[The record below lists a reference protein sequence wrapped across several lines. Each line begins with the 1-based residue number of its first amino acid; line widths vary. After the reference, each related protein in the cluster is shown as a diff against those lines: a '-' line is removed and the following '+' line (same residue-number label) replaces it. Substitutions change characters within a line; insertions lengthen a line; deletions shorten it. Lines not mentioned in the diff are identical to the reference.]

1 MSVFSRAPFSPHK
14 QAQAR
19 MPKTSCQLSLLRR
32 LHGGSVV
39 ALLALAWAPQVG
51 CRAFRCHTSD
61 EAVSAARDLS
71 LQGLDAQQ
79 KGRSDQA
86 EQLFA
91 AAVQRCPQDERA
103 RCCYAEILWQRGEHE
118 EAVAHMEEAVRL
130 SGSDPLR
137 RVQLGKMYLARGQVH
152 QASVQADK
160 AKGAN
165 RDSAAAWALHGDVL
179 KAEGLRDEAVASYHR
194 ALAIQGHYPEVQLA
208 LADLYGQQDRPQRA
222 LATLQALAD
231 HYPPDA
237 NPSEVSYREGLV
249 LRRLGR
255 HQDAVEQL
263 TAAVKRGPA
272 TPEMH
277 YELAQTQMTAGDR
290 NAAAESVAAGLALH
304 PNHAGLS
311 RLTSEIGNRQGTV
324 AQVNSER
331 AIR

>member
-1 MSVFSRAPFSPHK
+1 
-14 QAQAR
+14 
-19 MPKTSCQLSLLRR
+19 MPTTSCQLSPLRW
-32 LHGGSVV
+32 LQGSSVV
-39 ALLALAWAPQVG
+39 AILVLSAAGQCG

-91 AAVQRCPQDERA
+91 AAIQRCPQDERA
-103 RCCYAEILWQRGEHE
+103 RCCYAEILWQRGAQD
-118 EAVAHMEEAVRL
+118 EAVEHMEEAVRL
-130 SGSDPLR
+130 SGSDPQR

-160 AKGAN
+160 ATSAN
-165 RDSAAAWALHGDVL
+165 RESAAAWALHGDVL
-179 KAEGLRDEAVASYHR
+179 KAEGLRDEALASYHR
-194 ALAIQGHYPEVQLA
+194 ALAIQQHYPEVQLA

-237 NPSEVSYREGLV
+237 IPSEVSYREGLV
-249 LRRLGR
+249 LRRLSR
-255 HQDAVEQL
+255 YQDAVEQL
-263 TAAVKRGPA
+263 AAAVARGPA
-272 TPEMH
+272 TPDMH
-277 YELAQTQMTAGDR
+277 YELAQTQILAGNR

-311 RLTSEIGNRQGTV
+311 RLSGELGNRQGTV
-324 AQVNSER
+324 AQVSDER
-331 AIR
+331 VIR